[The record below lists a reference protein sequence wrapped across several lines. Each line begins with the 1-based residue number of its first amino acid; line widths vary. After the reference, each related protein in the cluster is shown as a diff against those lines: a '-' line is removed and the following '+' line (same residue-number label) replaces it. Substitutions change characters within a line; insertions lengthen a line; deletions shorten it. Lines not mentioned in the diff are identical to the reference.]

1 MREVPRTN
9 MEASHYEVLF
19 IGLIFCKDGAAQR
32 RGARPATNPKFAR
45 GRGIEPG
52 KEKGRALRKPSLVGA
67 DLSTQE
73 TPGDIPTPPRATIKL
88 FDATLCIT
96 LAGPWRKT
104 GENWS
109 ARTLI
114 GAARSGN
121 RIVNLTL
128 TAEKQSPARAVPA
141 IRSRIRRHP
150 ALP

>member
-52 KEKGRALRKPSLVGA
+52 KKKGRALRKPSLVGA
-67 DLSTQE
+67 DLSAQE
-73 TPGDIPTPPRATIKL
+73 TRVTSPPSHATTKL
-88 FDATLCIT
+88 FDATLCIN

-128 TAEKQSPARAVPA
+128 TAEKRSPARAVHVS
-141 IRSRIRRHP
+141 RSRIW
-150 ALP
+150 